1 VVDPGFYNVPNP
13 LLINLKVWNQLPQK
27 LRDVLTEATI
37 EAEKR
42 VVALFDDLAKQ
53 ERPIL
58 LKGGIQVITLP
69 PAESEKFLK
78 IAYDE
83 GWKDVIG
90 KNPQTGP
97 ELRKLL
103 TKGK

>member
-1 VVDPGFYNVPNP
+1 
-13 LLINLKVWNQLPQK
+13 
-27 LRDVLTEATI
+27 
-37 EAEKR
+37 
-42 VVALFDDLAKQ
+42 
-53 ERPIL
+53 
-58 LKGGIQVITLP
+58 VIALP

-103 TKGK
+103 AK

>member
-1 VVDPGFYNVPNP
+1 LGLDKQTQYVVDPGFYNVPNP

-27 LRDVLTEATI
+27 LRDVLTEATM
-37 EAEKR
+37 EAEKK

-78 IAYDE
+78 SRTMRA
-83 GWKDVIG
+83 GRTSSG
-90 KNPQTGP
+90 KIPKRA
-97 ELRKLL
+97 LS
-103 TKGK
+103 

>member
-1 VVDPGFYNVPNP
+1 
-13 LLINLKVWNQLPQK
+13 
-27 LRDVLTEATI
+27 VLTEATM
-37 EAEKR
+37 EAEKK

-78 IAYDE
+78 SRTMRA
-83 GWKDVIG
+83 GRTSSG
-90 KNPQTGP
+90 KSPNGP

-103 TKGK
+103 AKGNNKIMGAEPFDKMSPSFRSFP